1 MCEVKFLDYSE
12 YDSEKCNNG
21 GCYGFRTE
29 YTRISDERLE
39 VTHGTTA
46 DLVYCP
52 VCGSFSDHYDGNDS
66 VFDSGYSCGEFSTV
80 TTGELLKFINEFE
93 ETGDQYIKCISSL
106 TSAAK
111 VSPLPVSPGSNKR
124 CTSA

>member
-29 YTRISDERLE
+29 YIRISDERLE

-46 DLVYCP
+46 DLTYCP
-52 VCGSFSDHYDGNDS
+52 VCGSL
-66 VFDSGYSCGEFSTV
+66 VIIMMAMTV
-80 TTGELLKFINEFE
+80 CLIQDIVAVN
-93 ETGDQYIKCISSL
+93 
-106 TSAAK
+106 SAQ
-111 VSPLPVSPGSNKR
+111 
-124 CTSA
+124 